1 MPDVSRTM
9 KLALCIVLFACSS
22 ALGYVAADGLRQRCK
37 AIETL
42 QGILDTLGVRLRYY
56 QEPLSQAVRSTA
68 QSIEGAP
75 HDFLSM
81 LAQQLGA
88 GYSPAE
94 SLERTMADRTRA
106 VGFRESLG
114 KEEKLILEEMF
125 ERIGSHR
132 EDQEAAFALCEQRLT
147 QQLANARQE
156 WQQKGRLYRMMG
168 VLGGAIWLILFL

>member
-1 MPDVSRTM
+1 M

-132 EDQEAAFALCEQRLT
+132 EDQEAGGALCEQRRT
-147 QQLANARQE
+147 QQLAKEREE
-156 WQQKGRLYRMMG
+156 WQQKGRLY
-168 VLGGAIWLILFL
+168 

>member
-1 MPDVSRTM
+1 M

-68 QSIEGAP
+68 QSIEEAP

-106 VGFRESLG
+106 VGFRERLG

>member
-1 MPDVSRTM
+1 M

-106 VGFRESLG
+106 VGFRDRRG

>member
-1 MPDVSRTM
+1 M

-94 SLERTMADRTRA
+94 SLERTMADRIRA

>member
-1 MPDVSRTM
+1 M

-22 ALGYVAADGLRQRCK
+22 ALGYVAADGLRHRCK

-68 QSIEGAP
+68 HSIEGAP

-156 WQQKGRLYRMMG
+156 WRQKGRLYRMMG

>member
-1 MPDVSRTM
+1 M
-9 KLALCIVLFACSS
+9 KVALCIVLFACSS
-22 ALGYVAADGLRQRCK
+22 ALGYVAAGGVRQRCK

-88 GYSPAE
+88 GYSAAE
-94 SLERTMADRTRA
+94 ALERTMTDRTQT

-168 VLGGAIWLILFL
+168 ALGGAIWLILFL

>member
-1 MPDVSRTM
+1 M

-37 AIETL
+37 AIESL

-106 VGFRESLG
+106 VGFRERLG
-114 KEEKLILEEMF
+114 KEEKLILEM
-125 ERIGSHR
+125 
-132 EDQEAAFALCEQRLT
+132 
-147 QQLANARQE
+147 
-156 WQQKGRLYRMMG
+156 LY
-168 VLGGAIWLILFL
+168 

>member
-1 MPDVSRTM
+1 M

-106 VGFRESLG
+106 VGFRERLG

-156 WQQKGRLYRMMG
+156 WQQKGRLNRMMG

>member
-1 MPDVSRTM
+1 M

-106 VGFRESLG
+106 VGFRERLG

-125 ERIGSHR
+125 ERSESHR

>member
-1 MPDVSRTM
+1 M

-22 ALGYVAADGLRQRCK
+22 ALGYVAADGLRQRCT

>member
-1 MPDVSRTM
+1 M

-132 EDQEAAFALCEQRLT
+132 VDQEAAFALCEQRLT

>member
-1 MPDVSRTM
+1 MT
-9 KLALCIVLFACSS
+9 
-22 ALGYVAADGLRQRCK
+22 
-37 AIETL
+37 
-42 QGILDTLGVRLRYY
+42 
-56 QEPLSQAVRSTA
+56 
-68 QSIEGAP
+68 
-75 HDFLSM
+75 
-81 LAQQLGA
+81 
-88 GYSPAE
+88 
-94 SLERTMADRTRA
+94 DRTQT

-168 VLGGAIWLILFL
+168 ALGGAIWLILFL

>member
-1 MPDVSRTM
+1 M

-94 SLERTMADRTRA
+94 SLERPMADRTRA

>member
-1 MPDVSRTM
+1 M

-94 SLERTMADRTRA
+94 SLERTMADRRRA

-156 WQQKGRLYRMMG
+156 WRQKGRLYRMMG
-168 VLGGAIWLILFL
+168 VLGGAIGLILFL

>member
-1 MPDVSRTM
+1 M

-106 VGFRESLG
+106 VGFRERLG
-114 KEEKLILEEMF
+114 KEEKLILEERF

>member
-1 MPDVSRTM
+1 M
-9 KLALCIVLFACSS
+9 KVALCIVLFACSS

-88 GYSPAE
+88 GYSAAE
-94 SLERTMADRTRA
+94 ALERTMTDRTQT

-156 WQQKGRLYRMMG
+156 WQQTGRLYRMMG

>member
-1 MPDVSRTM
+1 M

-56 QEPLSQAVRSTA
+56 HEPLSQAVRSTA

>member
-1 MPDVSRTM
+1 MT
-9 KLALCIVLFACSS
+9 
-22 ALGYVAADGLRQRCK
+22 
-37 AIETL
+37 
-42 QGILDTLGVRLRYY
+42 
-56 QEPLSQAVRSTA
+56 
-68 QSIEGAP
+68 
-75 HDFLSM
+75 
-81 LAQQLGA
+81 
-88 GYSPAE
+88 
-94 SLERTMADRTRA
+94 DRTQT

-114 KEEKLILEEMF
+114 KEEKLIFEDV

>member
-1 MPDVSRTM
+1 M

-75 HDFLSM
+75 HDFSPCWHSSSGQDT
-81 LAQQLGA
+81 AQR
-88 GYSPAE
+88 
-94 SLERTMADRTRA
+94 SLWS
-106 VGFRESLG
+106 VP
-114 KEEKLILEEMF
+114 
-125 ERIGSHR
+125 
-132 EDQEAAFALCEQRLT
+132 
-147 QQLANARQE
+147 
-156 WQQKGRLYRMMG
+156 WQTEHGQ
-168 VLGGAIWLILFL
+168 

>member
-1 MPDVSRTM
+1 M

-156 WQQKGRLYRMMG
+156 WQHKGRLYRMMG